1 MKIRIILIAII
12 ATSFFLRFNSIAE
25 LPAINADE
33 AALGYNAYSLIKTG
47 KDEHGRSWPI
57 HFQSFND
64 WKPGLTVY
72 LIIPTIYL
80 FGLNE
85 LSTRF
90 TPVLL
95 SSLSPIILYFLVL
108 ELSRN
113 RNGETRNRLALI
125 SALFL
130 AISPWHI
137 HFSRGA
143 WEVSVALFFILLG
156 TLFYL
161 KGLIRPSNFM
171 LSGLFFVLSLYTY
184 HSARVFV
191 PLFVILL
198 SIINYRKVIINWRM
212 VLLSGLFSILLLVPL
227 FYSFVNS
234 SAILARASGV
244 GLLSDI
250 GPVNRANEL
259 RGSHADQNNIFVKLF
274 NNKYVEYSLAFAN
287 NYGSHFHGLFL
298 FLSGDDIQ
306 RNKVPETG
314 QMYLHDLLF
323 IPIGL
328 ILLSKSPKKYF
339 PVIIWLL
346 LSPLAAAL
354 TFQTP
359 HALRAMFMSIPLVV
373 ISAMGL
379 EYLFSKLSSK
389 SKILLYPSM
398 ATIVILIGYFFSRY
412 LVMYYGHM
420 SKEYPFSSQ
429 YGLKELS
436 QYLSENRDYSEII
449 VTDRYDQP
457 YILLLYYFRYDPSI
471 FQSEVQLTSPDGF
484 GFSTVRRFSNFNFV
498 SIDYEK
504 FVSSKSNSLLVGT
517 PQEIPE
523 TANIVKRIYGSNGY
537 EYFRIVE
544 N

>member
-1 MKIRIILIAII
+1 MKNKIFLLLVL
-12 ATSFFLRFNSIAE
+12 ATSLFLRFYSIGS

-47 KDEHGRSWPI
+47 MDEHGRSWPV

-72 LIIPTIYL
+72 LMIPAIYI

-85 LSTRF
+85 FSTRF
-90 TPVLL
+90 VPVLL
-95 SSLSPIILYFLVL
+95 SSLAPIILYFFVI

-113 RNGETRNRLALI
+113 KLGETKNRLALI
-125 SALFL
+125 SSFFL

-143 WEVSVALFFILLG
+143 WEVSVAMTFILLG
-156 TLFYL
+156 SLFYL
-161 KGLIRPSNFM
+161 KGLVKPKYYL
-171 LSGLFFVLSLYTY
+171 LSGLFFVLSMYTY

-191 PLFVILL
+191 PLFVFLLTIL
-198 SIINYRKVIINWRM
+198 NFRR
-212 VLLSGLFSILLLVPL
+212 VLLSWRYVGIASMFSLFLLIPL
-227 FYSFVNS
+227 FNSFVTTP
-234 SAILARASGV
+234 AVLARASGV
-244 GLLSDI
+244 GLFSDI
-250 GPVNRANEL
+250 GPINRANEL
-259 RGSHADQNNIFVKLF
+259 RGSHEDQNNVLVKLF
-274 NNKYVEYSLAFAN
+274 NNKYVEYGLAFAN
-287 NYGSHFHGLFL
+287 NYGAHFHGLFL

-314 QMYLHDLLF
+314 QMYIYDLFF

-328 ILLSKSPKKYF
+328 VLLSKRPKKYF
-339 PVIIWLL
+339 PIIVWLFI
-346 LSPLAAAL
+346 SPLAAAL

-359 HALRAMFMSIPLVV
+359 HALRAMFMVLPLVV

-379 EYLFSKLSSK
+379 EYMLAKVDSKGRAFYFS
-389 SKILLYPSM
+389 
-398 ATIVILIGYFFSRY
+398 VISLVLISVSYFFTRY
-412 LVMYYGHM
+412 ILMYYGHM
-420 SKEYPFSSQ
+420 SKEYPYSSQ
-429 YGLKELS
+429 YGLKELAEF
-436 QYLSENRDYSEII
+436 LKENRDYSEII

-457 YILLLYYFRYDPSI
+457 YILLLYYLKYEPSD
-471 FQSEVQLTSPDGF
+471 FQNEVQLTTPDGF

-498 SIDYEK
+498 SIDFEK
-504 FVSSKSNSLLVGT
+504 FVDTKKSALLVGT
-517 PQEIPE
+517 PNEIPE
-523 TANIVKRIYGSNGY
+523 TANIIKRIYGTNGY